1 MSDNPAL
8 KSLNLLLV
16 DDEEN
21 ILKSIRRALLREPY
35 KILTARRGEEA
46 LEILEHN
53 LIDLIISDAR
63 MPGMDGATLLT
74 EVQKRW
80 PRCMRILMTGYA
92 DLATTIKAINEG
104 KIYRYISKP
113 WDDDELR
120 MVIRQAME
128 FHTSELERKRLER
141 LTQEQ
146 NKNLLELNHTLEQRV
161 KERTAELEQT
171 AEMVETAYQELSQSY
186 VKTTLVF
193 SSLIDQR
200 MPSDRHS
207 NSQVIT
213 LIKRFCQHYKL
224 EPDLT
229 RNLSMAASLYNL
241 GKLTWD
247 DEMLKQSSNQ
257 LHKNYRETYR
267 QYPAIGES
275 LLMALEPLQGAAKLI
290 RHHQE
295 RWAGGGFP
303 DGIKGKAIPAGARIL
318 RLAVDFVELR
328 QGVTLNKP
336 MSHEDTLA
344 MMKKYS
350 GQLYEPHLCGQFIQ
364 LMELSKEDEQE
375 GSNILLLRTD
385 QLKPGMRLARNL
397 YSDKGTLIIYEDK
410 ILNTM
415 LIDKLRE
422 FEKSEQSQFELA
434 IHTAQRQDLKE

>member
-46 LEILEHN
+46 LDILEHN
-53 LIDLIISDAR
+53 LIDLVISDAR
-63 MPGMDGATLLT
+63 MPGMDGATLLA

-80 PRCMRILMTGYA
+80 PSCMRILMTGYA
-92 DLATTIKAINEG
+92 DLATTVKAINEG

-128 FHTSELERKRLER
+128 FHTSEIERKRLER

-146 NKNLLELNHTLEQRV
+146 NRNLLELNRTLEQRV

-171 AEMVETAYQELSQSY
+171 AEMVETAYQELTQSY
-186 VKTTLVF
+186 VKTTMVF

-200 MPSDRHS
+200 LPSDRHS
-207 NSQVIT
+207 NSQVIAI
-213 LIKRFCQHYKL
+213 IKQFCQHYQL
-224 EPDLT
+224 EPELT
-229 RNLSMAASLYNL
+229 RNLTMAASLYNL

-257 LHKNYRETYR
+257 LNKHYGDIYR

-275 LLMALEPLQGAAKLI
+275 LLMALEPLQAAAKLI

-303 DGIKGKAIPAGARIL
+303 DGIKGKTIPPGARIL

-328 QGVTLNKP
+328 QGVTLNKS
-336 MSHEDTLA
+336 MSHEDILS
-344 MMKKYS
+344 MMAKYS
-350 GQLYEPHLCGQFIQ
+350 GQLYEPHLCGQFIR
-364 LMELSKEDEQE
+364 LMELRKEEE
-375 GSNILLLRTD
+375 YENGNILILRTN

-410 ILNTM
+410 ILNKM

-422 FEKSEQSQFELA
+422 FEASEQSQFELA
-434 IHTAQRQDLKE
+434 IHTAQRQDFTE